1 MLDWLVVWGVTSAV
15 RFVFKPILEDL
26 AKELKDL
33 AKDATKDW
41 VKDLFKDCLKDR
53 FEKVVQLMSKEPLD
67 IAAGKALKEFLQM
80 VQDGL
85 EYAGLEEQQELRQY
99 IKPLKQ
105 FIKNKSVQEILGSAF
120 QEDCEV
126 LDTRTLAQ
134 TWKDLN
140 LPSLPDEFNWEKVG
154 KRYLKNVK
162 EIIRESDDLRKIL
175 DSQALEEIAQNTKEM
190 AGIVPDFDLIKYR
203 DGIKERYANLKLE
216 SLDTSG
222 YAYNELK
229 LWRMFIEQN
238 VRESQEFLPQF
249 YEIPKEYQRKLI
261 ESGQLEAE
269 LSLEKLKRYRK
280 YYYQQPIRPILEVIK
295 DEEYKYLVILGDPG
309 SGKSTLLQYI
319 ALEWAELPI
328 KELPLHPIPL
338 LIELRRYMR
347 SQEPP
352 QQCKT
357 FLEFIHRS
365 SSWVGHLN
373 QNDLH
378 EYLKAGKAVLMFDAL
393 DEVFDLGKREDVI
406 SQIHNFTQD
415 YPNVQVIVTSRVIG
429 YKPQQLRDAEFYHF
443 MLQDLES
450 EQIDDF
456 IQRWHDLTYKNEE
469 EKVRKRERLKRA
481 IKDSA
486 AIQELAGN
494 PLLLTMM
501 AILNRNQDLPR
512 DRATLYG
519 RSSELL
525 LYKWDLEA
533 KLLEDPE
540 LKSVD
545 IDYQDKQAILR
556 DVAY

>member
-1 MLDWLVVWGVTSAV
+1 
-15 RFVFKPILEDL
+15 
-26 AKELKDL
+26 LKDL

-41 VKDLFKDCLKDR
+41 VKDFFKDCLKDR
-53 FEKVVQLMSKEPLD
+53 FEKVVELMSKEPLD
-67 IAAGKALKEFLQM
+67 ISAGKALKEFLQL
-80 VQDGL
+80 V
-85 EYAGLEEQQELRQY
+85 QQELKNADLDEQELQQY
-99 IKPLKQ
+99 IEPLKQ
-105 FIKNKSVQEILGSAF
+105 FIKNKSVKETLGSAF
-120 QEDCEV
+120 QEDCKV
-126 LDTRTLAQ
+126 IDTEILAK
-134 TWKDLN
+134 TWKN
-140 LPSLPDEFNWEKVG
+140 LQLLSLPNEFDWELVG
-154 KRYLKNVK
+154 KLYKREVK
-162 EIIRESDDLRKIL
+162 KIIRNSEELRKIL
-175 DSQALEEIAQNTKEM
+175 DSQTLEEIGEGVKQI
-190 AGIVPDFDLIKYR
+190 AGIAPDFYLIKYR
-203 DGIKERYANLKLE
+203 EGIQEQYANLKLE

-238 VRESQEFLPQF
+238 VRESQEFLPQV
-249 YEIPKEYQRKLI
+249 YEIPKEYQRKLR

-269 LSLEKLKRYRK
+269 LSREKLKRYRK
-280 YYYQQPIRPILEVIK
+280 YYYQQPIRPVLEVIK

-328 KELPLHPIPL
+328 KELRLHPIPL

-378 EYLKAGKAVLMFDAL
+378 EYLKAGKAVVMFDAL

-469 EKVRKRERLKRA
+469 EKVRTYLSLIFEKSRE
-481 IKDSA
+481 
-486 AIQELAGN
+486 
-494 PLLLTMM
+494 
-501 AILNRNQDLPR
+501 
-512 DRATLYG
+512 
-519 RSSELL
+519 
-525 LYKWDLEA
+525 
-533 KLLEDPE
+533 
-540 LKSVD
+540 
-545 IDYQDKQAILR
+545 
-556 DVAY
+556 